1 MNTRQHCVRYFSHKL
16 VPDLMGSMFT
26 MSGETN
32 WSLLPEDT
40 AVQDCVPL
48 PDTNGFKAVRVS
60 TEASRSIVPI
70 TSGQRRKNSDESCL
84 FVFFAGD
91 YTTAN
96 ARKLTDEAQL
106 TATTPALTLE
116 RRRRTH
122 TILRSVCRQPTASFT
137 HCRPTMQPPQSY
149 SVGGQR
155 SSGQLTGKPAGAR
168 PDHRGHWPTMQP
180 PQSYSVRGQRSS
192 GQLTGKP
199 AGARPDHRG
208 HWYVVNG
215 VHPGRPKLSPTLGG
229 ARPIVRR
236 HLGTPVRGPSTSF
249 SSSYKYGGKVGTPV
263 SQLKKP
269 AEVFRK
275 DLISAMKLPDS
286 HHINPEEYYLL
297 ADTWKQEWEKG
308 VQVPAS
314 PDSLLQP
321 SLRQVPVPH
330 SAPHR
335 EVIAEKPKES
345 LFVRQRKY
353 IQCSSQE
360 PVESGYVNIVELAES
375 MCRYDL
381 DDMDLFWLQE
391 LNAELEELGEGCSL
405 LDEFT
410 MEKAMEALEK
420 QCHESMNHA
429 IETEEGLGIEYDED
443 VICDVC
449 RSPDSEEGNDM
460 VFCDQCNICVHQ
472 ACYGILKVPH
482 GSWLCRTCVLAIHP
496 QCVLC
501 PQRGGAMKATRAG
514 TKWAHVSCAL
524 WIPEVSIA
532 CPERM
537 EPITKVSH
545 IPPSRWALVCSLCKL
560 KTGACIQVQS
570 IHICHMHLGVCIGY
584 PLIVSPDDLLQ
595 DASDCHPLGLTLAH
609 VTRLPLSGPLESVL
623 FRAPPRITLKLKMPK
638 GALGNGKASS
648 KSGNGPLCPDNS
660 GNVYNKGSS
669 AAPQGPLRAGE
680 KIKSHHRA
688 RREDCSN
695 GLFTGSGLSQTDCLP
710 VAPLKPS
717 GKPMAL
723 HAALHG
729 QPSPNGNGKLER
741 ERVRHPKSNG
751 LMDKRDGSC
760 QTPYE
765 QGLPKKGAGGGSG
778 GGDNFRKSTMEHFSR
793 SFKEATDSLVRTTE
807 DLRSSGKPSRK
818 NTAKERLWTKPAPE
832 REASS
837 GQPYQENDG
846 YCPDLELSDSET
858 EADGKREPSR
868 LQGSSS
874 EGDSPERHYGKGSSC
889 NKVALTPYEQGLP
902 KKGAGGGSGG
912 GDNFRKSTM
921 EHFSRSFK
929 EATDSLVRTTED
941 LRSSGK
947 PSRKNTAKER
957 LWTKPAPERE
967 ASSGQPYQEN
977 DGYCPDLELSDS
989 ETEADGKREPSR
1001 LQGSS
1006 SEGDSPERHYG
1017 KGSSC
1022 NKVALVCRPSV
1033 QR

>member
-1 MNTRQHCVRYFSHKL
+1 MKRHRPS
-16 VPDLMGSMFT
+16 S
-26 MSGETN
+26 S
-32 WSLLPEDT
+32 
-40 AVQDCVPL
+40 
-48 PDTNGFKAVRVS
+48 
-60 TEASRSIVPI
+60 
-70 TSGQRRKNSDESCL
+70 SDSSDNES
-84 FVFFAGD
+84 
-91 YTTAN
+91 
-96 ARKLTDEAQL
+96 
-106 TATTPALTLE
+106 
-116 RRRRTH
+116 
-122 TILRSVCRQPTASFT
+122 
-137 HCRPTMQPPQSY
+137 
-149 SVGGQR
+149 
-155 SSGQLTGKPAGAR
+155 
-168 PDHRGHWPTMQP
+168 
-180 PQSYSVRGQRSS
+180 
-192 GQLTGKP
+192 
-199 AGARPDHRG
+199 
-208 HWYVVNG
+208 
-215 VHPGRPKLSPTLGG
+215 
-229 ARPIVRR
+229 
-236 HLGTPVRGPSTSF
+236 PSTSF

-263 SQLKKP
+263 SQPKKP

-321 SLRQVPVPH
+321 SLR
-330 SAPHR
+330 
-335 EVIAEKPKES
+335 VIAEKPKES

-560 KTGACIQVQS
+560 KTGACIQCSVKSCITAFHVTCAFQHSLEMKTILDEGDEVKFKSYCLKHSKPTAGEPRPKPATETEKTSLRAQKLLALEEQFYTLVRSADLACQLGLPEHVLDFVYQYWKLKRKSNFNKALLPPKEGEENVLLQPREDS
-570 IHICHMHLGVCIGY
+570 IHTRMRMFMHLRQDLERVRNLCY
-584 PLIVSPDDLLQ
+584 MVSRREKLKLSQSKAQEQIFNLQ
-595 DASDCHPLGLTLAH
+595 VQLVNQELTAG
-609 VTRLPLSGPLESVL
+609 LPLSGPLESVL

-669 AAPQGPLRAGE
+669 AAPQGPPRAGE

-688 RREDCSN
+688 RREDRSN
-695 GLFTGSGLSQTDCLP
+695 GLFTGSGLPQTDCLP
-710 VAPLKPS
+710 VPPLKPS

-741 ERVRHPKSNG
+741 ERVRPPKSNG

-765 QGLPKKGAGGGSG
+765 QGLPKKGAGAGGGGSG
-778 GGDNFRKSTMEHFSR
+778 GGGNFRKSTMEHFSR

-807 DLRSSGKPSRK
+807 DLRSSSKPSRK

-832 REASS
+832 RQAGS

-874 EGDSPERHYGKGSSC
+874 EGGSPERHYSKGSSC
-889 NKVALTPYEQGLP
+889 NKVA
-902 KKGAGGGSGG
+902 
-912 GDNFRKSTM
+912 
-921 EHFSRSFK
+921 
-929 EATDSLVRTTED
+929 V
-941 LRSSGK
+941 
-947 PSRKNTAKER
+947 
-957 LWTKPAPERE
+957 
-967 ASSGQPYQEN
+967 
-977 DGYCPDLELSDS
+977 
-989 ETEADGKREPSR
+989 
-1001 LQGSS
+1001 
-1006 SEGDSPERHYG
+1006 
-1017 KGSSC
+1017 
-1022 NKVALVCRPSV
+1022 VCRPSV